1 MSILV
6 FNSGSSSLKFQL
18 FNEDA
23 TTPVSILQG
32 TVRDLS
38 AKANCEWVY
47 AGKQESTSIVANDHD
62 DAARHILDLLENGTI
77 AAQSLLDGVTAI
89 GHRIVHGG
97 SAFSAPTL
105 ITDRT
110 LLTLDVL
117 SPLAPLHNPPA
128 LVVVQACRERLG
140 DIPMVAV
147 FDTAFFNGLPDYV
160 RAYALPTVWTK
171 RLQGIRRYGFHGLAH
186 RSMYEHYLEISAAD
200 PASSRVITLQLGHG
214 CSVAAIHGG
223 RALETS
229 MGFTPM
235 EGLIM
240 ATRAGDID
248 IGAVLHLLEQGTV
261 NMLELVD
268 GLNNRAGLLGL
279 SGISGNMQ
287 ELLTLEKQGHAGASL
302 AIEAF
307 CHRARKYL
315 GAYLAVLGGA
325 DAILFGG
332 GIGEQ
337 AIEIRERICA
347 GMEWCG
353 LVLDKQANQVAI
365 GVEAC
370 ISKADS
376 QLMAYVISVDEE
388 SLIAQDTQHCLRTKT
403 VEGFNFS
410 TSYQG

>member
-18 FNEDA
+18 FKIDVD
-23 TTPVSILQG
+23 TPVSALQG
-32 TVRDLS
+32 AVRDLS
-38 AKANCEWVY
+38 AEANCEWVY

-62 DAARHILDLLENGTI
+62 DATRHILDLLENGTI
-77 AAQSLLDGVTAI
+77 GGQSLLDGVTAI

-128 LVVVQACRERLG
+128 LAVVQACRERVG

-147 FDTAFFNGLPDYV
+147 FDTTFFNGLPDYV

-186 RSMYEHYLEISAAD
+186 RYMYEHYIEISAAD

-214 CSVAAIHGG
+214 CSVAAIYGG

-240 ATRAGDID
+240 ATRPGDVD
-248 IGAVLHLLEQGTV
+248 IGAVLHLLEHGTV

-279 SGISGNMQ
+279 SGVSGNMQ

-325 DAILFGG
+325 DAIIFGG

-337 AIEIRERICA
+337 ASEIRERICT

-353 LVLDKQANQVAI
+353 LVLDVDSNHVAV

-370 ISKADS
+370 ISTTES
-376 QLMAYVISVDEE
+376 QPKAYVVPVDEE
-388 SLIAQDTQHCLRTKT
+388 SLIAQDTLNCLSTGTKQGFHFSISN
-403 VEGFNFS
+403 EG
-410 TSYQG
+410 